1 MVAEGWSL
9 SAAIRMAMGYGFTPR
24 GLFRIGAA
32 GENGKRPIKL
42 FREHDAGEFVRVGH
56 GAEGKFVLSAL
67 RKVIG
72 KTVGV
77 AAQEHEFARAAIA
90 ELAEPFGKR
99 VRIKIPSARV
109 KNDDGGCA
117 ISIELLQSRIT
128 VTDFGDFDRA

>member
-32 GENGKRPIKL
+32 GENGKRPIEL
-42 FREHDAGEFVRVGH
+42 FCEHDAGERVGESH
-56 GAEGKFVLSAL
+56 RAKRKLLVGPLPERL
-67 RKVIG
+67 RKTICI
-72 KTVGV
+72 
-77 AAQEHEFARAAIA
+77 AAEEDEFASAPIA
-90 ELAEPFGKR
+90 KLAEPFGKCA
-99 VRIKIPSARV
+99 RIKIPSARV

-128 VTDFGDFDRA
+128 VADFSDFDRA

>member
-42 FREHDAGEFVRVGH
+42 FREHDAGEFVREGH
-56 GAEGKFVLSAL
+56 GAEGKFVLSTL

-72 KTVGV
+72 KAVGV
-77 AAQEHEFARAAIA
+77 AAEKDEFASAPVAK
-90 ELAEPFGKR
+90 LAEPFGKR
-99 VRIKIPSARV
+99 IRIKILSTRV

-128 VTDFGDFDRA
+128 VADFSDFDRA